1 MTKDRIFDA
10 AYGLALK
17 RGVHNTMKKHIAAHL
32 KCGMGTVNY
41 HWKTMASLRRAILRT
56 AHAAGAA
63 EYLAVLAGK

>member
-1 MTKDRIFDA
+1 
-10 AYGLALK
+10 
-17 RGVHNTMKKHIAAHL
+17 MKKHIAAHL